1 MSLIMAFMWLTEKT
15 EFFGLGTRR
24 GTVWRKSARIP
35 TRMLLSQLI
44 VGFCHSFFNG
54 SHHIEGL
61 FWEMVIFTCQN
72 LLESFDGLLQGQQLP
87 QMTCE
92 DLSNLEWLRQE
103 TLYFPSTRH
112 SQLVF
117 LRKFIHTQDGDD
129 VLEGFVVL

>member
-1 MSLIMAFMWLTEKT
+1 MAAEM
-15 EFFGLGTRR
+15 GTQHHKHLRQFR
-24 GTVWRKSARIP
+24 FSALYI
-35 TRMLLSQLI
+35 QLYT
-44 VGFCHSFFNG
+44 GN
-54 SHHIEGL
+54 L
-61 FWEMVIFTCQN
+61 TCQN
-72 LLESFDGLLQGQQLP
+72 LLESFDGLLQGHQLP

-103 TLYFPSTRH
+103 TLYFPCTRH